1 MRHSRS
7 YQRRGAS
14 DNRSDYEQ
22 LFIRRVHDLVK
33 LGYDRLCSSAYAT
46 EEETVITGDLAE
58 AIEGILEYP
67 NEDWMRFY
75 RVYDDPPI
83 NELIQATRRKGKRRR
98 RVDIKLD
105 SSEVS
110 PYTRFYFEAKRLG
123 KGNPVSRYLG
133 AKGLGCFLSGSYA
146 GAERRGGMLG
156 YVQSDDEQTWAA
168 KIEKALA
175 SSPKSFGLQAQ
186 RNNFRLCQISAQL
199 HHTYVSAHRRTTDGK
214 RLQIYH
220 SFLIFH

>member
-1 MRHSRS
+1 MKSPRS
-7 YQRRGAS
+7 YQRRVAS
-14 DNRSDYEQ
+14 ANRRDYEP
-22 LFIRRVHDLVK
+22 LFIRRVHELVK
-33 LGYDRLCSSAYAT
+33 LGYDRLCPSAYAT

-75 RVYDDPPI
+75 RVYDDPLI
-83 NELIQATRRKGKRRR
+83 NEPIQGTRRKGKGRR

-110 PYTRFYFEAKRLG
+110 PYTRFCFEAKRLG
-123 KGNPVSRYLG
+123 KRNPVSKYLG
-133 AKGLGCFLSGSYA
+133 ANGLGCFLSGSYA
-146 GAERRGGMLG
+146 WAERRGGMLG

-168 KIEKALA
+168 KINKKMA
-175 SSPKSFGLQAQ
+175 SSPKSFNLQAQ
-186 RNNFRLCQISAQL
+186 KNNFRLYRISAQL
-199 HHTYVSAHRRTTDGK
+199 HHTYVSEHRRTTDGK

-220 SFLIFH
+220 SFLLFH

>member
-1 MRHSRS
+1 MKHPRS
-7 YQRRGAS
+7 YQRRVTS

-33 LGYDRLCSSAYAT
+33 LGYDKLCASTYAT
-46 EEETVITGDLAE
+46 QEETIITGDLAE
-58 AIEGILEYP
+58 AIESILEYP
-67 NEDWMRFY
+67 NEKWMRFF

-83 NELIQATRRKGKRRR
+83 NESITAPRRKGKRRR

-110 PYTRFYFEAKRLG
+110 PYIRFCFEAKRLG

-133 AKGLGCFLSGSYA
+133 PKGLGCFLSGSYA
-146 GAERRGGMLG
+146 GAEQRGGMLG

-168 KIEKALA
+168 KIDKAFT
-175 SSPKSFGLQAQ
+175 SSPKSFCLQTQ
-186 RNNFRLCQISAQL
+186 QSPFRLHQISVQL
-199 HHTYVSAHRRTTDGK
+199 HHTYISEHRRTTDGK
-214 RLQIYH
+214 QLQIYH

>member
-1 MRHSRS
+1 MKHPRS
-7 YQRRGAS
+7 YQRRSAS
-14 DNRSDYEQ
+14 ANRSDYEQ
-22 LFIRRVHDLVK
+22 LFIRRVHDLIK
-33 LGYDRLCSSAYAT
+33 WGYDRLCASAYAT
-46 EEETVITGDLAE
+46 EEETDITGDLAE
-58 AIEGILEYP
+58 AIESILEYP

-83 NELIQATRRKGKRRR
+83 NESITAPRRKGKRRR

-110 PYTRFYFEAKRLG
+110 PYTRFCFEAKRLG

-146 GAERRGGMLG
+146 GAEQRGGMLG

-168 KIEKALA
+168 KIDKELT
-175 SSPKSFGLQAQ
+175 SSPKSFCLQTKTKPFPIIPNQCSAPSHL
-186 RNNFRLCQISAQL
+186 RIRASSHYGWKTAPNIS
-199 HHTYVSAHRRTTDGK
+199 
-214 RLQIYH
+214 
-220 SFLIFH
+220 

>member
-1 MRHSRS
+1 MKHSRS
-7 YQRRGAS
+7 YQRRSAS
-14 DNRSDYEQ
+14 ANRSDYEQ
-22 LFIRRVHDLVK
+22 LFIRRVYDLIK
-33 LGYDRLCSSAYAT
+33 LGYNKLCSSTYAT

-58 AIEGILEYP
+58 AIEGILEDP

-83 NELIQATRRKGKRRR
+83 NESIAAPRRRGKGRR

-105 SSEVS
+105 SSEVA
-110 PYTRFYFEAKRLG
+110 PYARFCFEAKRLG

-133 AKGLGCFLSGSYA
+133 PKGLGCFLNGSYA
-146 GAERRGGMLG
+146 GAEQRGGMLG

-168 KIEKALA
+168 KIDKAFT
-175 SSPKSFGLQAQ
+175 SSPNSFCLQTKQ
-186 RNNFRLCQISAQL
+186 SHFRLNQTSAQL
-199 HHTYVSAHRRTTDGK
+199 RHTYVSEHRRTTDGK
-214 RLQIYH
+214 QLQIYH

>member
-7 YQRRGAS
+7 YQPRVAS
-14 DNRSDYEQ
+14 ANRSDYEP
-22 LFIRRVHDLVK
+22 LFIRRVHELVK
-33 LGYDRLCSSAYAT
+33 LGYDRLCPRAYAT
-46 EEETVITGDLAE
+46 EEETVITGDLVE
-58 AIEGILEYP
+58 AIEGILEYS

-83 NELIQATRRKGKRRR
+83 NEPIQGTRRKGKRRR

-110 PYTRFYFEAKRLG
+110 PFTRFCFEAKRLG
-123 KGNPVSRYLG
+123 KRNPVSRYLG
-133 AKGLGCFLSGSYA
+133 ADGLGCFLSGSYA

-156 YVQSDDEQTWAA
+156 YVQSDNEQIWAA
-168 KIEKALA
+168 KIDKAFT
-175 SSPKSFGLQAQ
+175 SSPESFGLQTK
-186 RNNFRLCQISAQL
+186 RNRFQLCQISAQC
-199 HHTYVSAHRRTTDGK
+199 HHTYVSEHRRTTDGK